1 MPLQR
6 PKTSTKSQSSA
17 AAASAKP
24 ARRSTASGSA
34 QSAIRDPQ
42 SAILPAPR
50 PIRKLMAAN
59 RSEIAVR
66 IFRAGTELN
75 LRTVAIFAHE
85 DRLCIHRYKADEA
98 YQVGTGKGPVAAYLD
113 IESIVA
119 VAKEKGVDAIH
130 PGYGFL
136 SENAGFA
143 RACQRAGL
151 IFVGPRP
158 ELLDMMGDKTAA
170 RALAQKIGVPVLPG
184 TENPI
189 TDREEALKT
198 AKAIG
203 FPLIIKAAFGGGGR
217 GMRVVHKP
225 GDLAHLLDEAQG
237 EAERAFGNNAVFLE
251 KYIPRAKHIEVQILG
266 DQHGNVIHLHERDC
280 SVQRRHQK
288 VVEVAPSFGLPA
300 EIVHEL
306 CEAAA
311 RMAREIRYDN
321 AGTVEFLYDLDHH
334 EWFFIEMNPRIQV
347 EHTVTEVITGLDLVR
362 AQILIAQG
370 HALHSAVV
378 GMPPQE
384 EIPRNGYAIQCRITT
399 EDPENK
405 FIPDYGRIVAYRS
418 PGGFG
423 VRLDGG
429 MGYAGAVITPFYDS
443 LLVKSIT
450 SGQTYDIA
458 MGRARR
464 TLSEFRIRGVKTNI
478 PFLENLIAHP
488 QFRSGQATTALIDT
502 TPELFSFKPRR
513 DRATKLLNFLGNVIV
528 NGNPHAKGYRPE
540 KPLLPA
546 LAPAATGVGVRGLEF
561 GVSGQ
566 APVRTGSAPATP
578 NSKHQTPNPSSAP
591 PPGTRQLLLEL
602 GPRKFAEWTL
612 KQKRLLITDTTW
624 RDAHQSLMATR
635 VRSYDMLA
643 CADALA
649 RRAPNLFSLEMWG
662 GATFDTAMRF
672 LNEDPWERLR
682 QLRARV
688 PNICFQMLF
697 RGANAVGYTNY
708 PDNVVAGFVKHAASS
723 GMDIFRVFDSLNYLP
738 NLRVA
743 MAAVQDT
750 HAICEAAIC
759 YTGDITDP
767 AREKYNLTYYVK
779 MARELERMGAH
790 FLAIKDMAGLCRPYA
805 AQKLVKALK
814 DEVGLPIHFHTHDT
828 SGVAAASVLRAADA
842 GVDVVDLALAS
853 MSGSTSQPNLNSI
866 VAALQHMPRDTGL
879 DLPALNEFSDYW
891 ETVREYYRP
900 FDTAPKS
907 GSAEVYL
914 HEMPGGQYT
923 NLREQ
928 AASMGVAQR
937 WPEIAR
943 LYAEV
948 NQLFGDI
955 VKVTPSSKVV
965 GDMALF
971 LFSKGIKPGD
981 VVNLEPGALPFPE
994 SVIDMMMGGLG
1005 WPEGGWPDQVWKVI
1019 LGQERYQQARARY
1032 VGATSQKL
1040 GRKLLA
1046 QPKTQ
1051 NSKLKT
1057 SAAGALDLEK
1067 TRAELSERLKR
1078 AASDDDLYSHLM
1090 YPTVFADFAKHAQA
1104 YSDVSVLPTP
1114 AFFYGLKPGEEISVN
1129 IEEGKVLIIR
1139 LISVGQ
1145 PDKEGRRT
1153 ISYELNG
1160 IGRESVIVDKTITPK
1175 TKARPKADLNDP
1187 MQVAAPIPG
1196 LIAQLQV
1203 SVGGKVSK
1211 GDKLLM
1217 MEAMKMQNT
1226 VYAPSTGVVAELH
1239 VALGDTVE
1247 AKDLLIKIRAAG

>member
-1 MPLQR
+1 MPTQPTR
-6 PKTSTKSQSSA
+6 PATRTSLSSA
-17 AAASAKP
+17 SAAP
-24 ARRSTASGSA
+24 ARD
-34 QSAIRDPQ
+34 QSPI
-42 SAILPAPR
+42 R
-50 PIRKLMAAN
+50 PIHKLMAAN

-75 LRTVAIFAHE
+75 LRTVAVFAQE

-98 YQVGTGKGPVAAYLD
+98 YQVGAGKGPVAAYLD
-113 IESIVA
+113 IDDIIA
-119 VAKEKGVDAIH
+119 VAKEKKVDAIH

-136 SENAGFA
+136 SENPEFA
-143 RACQRAGL
+143 RACERAGI
-151 IFVGPRP
+151 IFVGPSAR
-158 ELLDMMGDKTAA
+158 LLDMMGDKTAA
-170 RALAQKIGVPVLPG
+170 RALAQRIGIPTLPG
-184 TENPI
+184 TRDPI
-189 TDREEALKT
+189 TDREAALQT
-198 AKAIG
+198 ARAIG

-217 GMRVVHKP
+217 GMRVVPKP
-225 GDLAHLLDEAQG
+225 ENLAPLLEEAQA
-237 EAERAFGNNAVFLE
+237 EAGRAFGNPAVFLE

-266 DQHGNVIHLHERDC
+266 DRHGNVIHLHERDC

-288 VVEVAPSFGLPA
+288 VVEVAPSFGLP
-300 EIVHEL
+300 ETVVREL
-306 CEAAA
+306 CAAAA
-311 RMAREIRYDN
+311 RLGLEIGYDN
-321 AGTVEFLYDLDHH
+321 AGTVEFLYDLDRH

-370 HALHSAVV
+370 HALHSPEV
-378 GMPPQE
+378 GMPAQD

-399 EDPENK
+399 EDPGNK
-405 FIPDYGRIVAYRS
+405 FIPDYGRILAYRS

-458 MGRARR
+458 LRRAQRV
-464 TLSEFRIRGVKTNI
+464 LSEFRIRGVKTNI
-478 PFLENLIAHP
+478 PFLENVIAHE
-488 QFRSGQATTALIDT
+488 QFRSGQATTTLIDT
-502 TPELFSFKPRR
+502 TPELFAFRPRR

-528 NGNPHAKGYRPE
+528 NGNPHAKGFRPD
-540 KPLLPA
+540 KPFP
-546 LAPAATGVGVRGLEF
+546 LAPVPAA
-561 GVSGQ
+561 Q
-566 APVRTGSAPATP
+566 AAASSTARPPAGSLDLDPA
-578 NSKHQTPNPSSAP
+578 
-591 PPGTRQLLLEL
+591 PGTRQRLLEL

-612 KQKRLLITDTTW
+612 RQKRLLITDTTW

-635 VRSYDMLA
+635 LRTYDMLA
-643 CADALA
+643 VAGALA
-649 RRAPNLFSLEMWG
+649 HRVPDLFSLEMWG

-708 PDNVVAGFVKHAASS
+708 PDHVVAGFVRHAAAS
-723 GMDIFRVFDSLNYLP
+723 GMDIFRIFDSLNYLP

-743 MAAVQDT
+743 MEAVNDT

-759 YTGDITDP
+759 YTGDILDE
-767 AREKYNLTYYVK
+767 RRDKFSLKYYVR

-805 AQKLVKALK
+805 AHKLVRALR
-814 DEVGLPIHFHTHDT
+814 DEIGLPIHFHTHDT
-828 SGVAAASVLRAADA
+828 SGVAAASVLRATDA

-853 MSGSTSQPNLNSI
+853 MSGSTAQPNLNSI
-866 VAALQHMPRDTGL
+866 VAALQHTPRDSGL
-879 DLPALNEFSDYW
+879 DLEALNEFSDYW
-891 ETVREYYRP
+891 ETVRDYYRP

-923 NLREQ
+923 NLKEQ
-928 AASMGVAQR
+928 AAAMGVGHR

-943 LYAEV
+943 TYAEV

-965 GDMALF
+965 GDLALF
-971 LFSKGIKPGD
+971 LFSKGIKPAD
-981 VVNLEPGALPFPE
+981 VANLPPGETAFPE
-994 SVIDMMMGGLG
+994 SVIDMLMGGLG
-1005 WPEGGWPDQVWKVI
+1005 WPDGGWPERLSLVV
-1019 LGQERYQQARARY
+1019 LGEDRHREARTRYAAARKTATAAKSVRRPRHSIRAGRGGIEPGQSELERLRAE
-1032 VGATSQKL
+1032 VSE
-1040 GRKLLA
+1040 
-1046 QPKTQ
+1046 
-1051 NSKLKT
+1051 KLKRPAT
-1057 SAAGALDLEK
+1057 
-1067 TRAELSERLKR
+1067 
-1078 AASDDDLYSHLM
+1078 DDDIYSHLM
-1090 YPTVFADFAKHAQA
+1090 YPQVFADFAKHQAA

-1114 AFFYGLKPGEEISVN
+1114 AFFYGLRPGEEISVS

-1139 LISVGQ
+1139 LISIGE
-1145 PDKEGRRT
+1145 PDKDARRA

-1160 IGRESVIVDKTITPK
+1160 IGRETFIVDRSIAPK
-1175 TKARPKADLNDP
+1175 SKARPKADLNDP
-1187 MQVAAPIPG
+1187 TQISAPIPG
-1196 LIAQLQV
+1196 LIAQLNV
-1203 SVGGKVSK
+1203 SVGTKVAR
-1211 GDKLLM
+1211 GDKVLM

-1226 VYAPSTGVVAELH
+1226 VYAPCAGVIAELH

-1247 AKDLLIKIRAAG
+1247 AKDLLIKIRPAG